1 MKWVIKYK
9 DGDQIHNYRH
19 ERYNDVG
26 EWLGN
31 GEIMFFDTEQKAKD
45 YLSTLDSR
53 EYYRWIEKYQS
64 ITKNKCDTF
73 NIKDIQKAGINLE
86 HCLCIKCNK
95 KVVVNFTLCKL
106 PIAFCE
112 YCGYEDVGYL
122 ECGWKMRCKS
132 KQ

>member
-53 EYYRWIEKYQS
+53 EYYRWIEKKS
-64 ITKNKCDTF
+64 I
-73 NIKDIQKAGINLE
+73 
-86 HCLCIKCNK
+86 
-95 KVVVNFTLCKL
+95 KVSRKTNVILSDEK
-106 PIAFCE
+106 
-112 YCGYEDVGYL
+112 
-122 ECGWKMRCKS
+122 
-132 KQ
+132 